1 MAGIDNQRDNQ
12 GTLLSSTCNQPIEKR
27 KIGRRSVIKKMAVS
41 TAAIAGINA
50 LPEKWTAPLA
60 EFGALPAHATTS
72 GSLDSVIEELKR
84 EIEAA
89 ETPEAAAVA
98 EQVEQ
103 VEQAAVAEQVE
114 QVEQAAVAEAPPV
127 ELQNNVVRIM
137 NTGQKMSWDSYY
149 YDKFVFPK
157 LGPEYTSQSF
167 DLVYADGNRLHVPNP
182 ENMVMTSDNMKYQPG
197 GRYSGNNPDIPTME
211 VYARRDTHPAWVEA
225 VFQHPV

>member
-1 MAGIDNQRDNQ
+1 MAGIDKQRDNRDA
-12 GTLLSSTCNQPIEKR
+12 LSSSTCNQPIEER
-27 KIGRRSVIKKMAVS
+27 KVGRRSVIKKMAVG
-41 TAAIAGINA
+41 TAALAGINA
-50 LPEKWTAPLA
+50 LPEKWTTPLA

-89 ETPEAAAVA
+89 DTPETAAVA

-103 VEQAAVAEQVE
+103 VEQAAL
-114 QVEQAAVAEAPPV
+114 AEAPPP

-137 NTGQKMSWDSYY
+137 NTGQKMSWDSYH

-157 LGPEYTSQSF
+157 LGPEYTNKSF

-182 ENMVMTSDNMKYQPG
+182 ENMVMTPDNMKYQPG